1 MCPENNGEGMSTEKK
16 KPQIRLTKVFDVGTE
31 NKFVA
36 RLAIQMFDLLEC
48 SSLEEDKCDKVKEK
62 LLGLMQLFLR
72 NETWIREFSEQ
83 EVAFFEKM
91 PTEASVYKFSSDF
104 QASLT
109 KLNQLSRAFFL
120 NLNLAIIQ
128 GVCDIAGIILNRDMK
143 GIDNLLS
150 AIESI
155 SADGRFRFTRNIKG
169 IKESTDVF
177 NQFIFRPDLSTDN
190 IHQTSAGKQYLS
202 YSSSSRPIIS
212 EMEEGINRCFEQ
224 VESLIV
230 DLIATTCPSD
240 LEICI
245 DETCSI
251 KNKKYIVSGLKNEF
265 WLPYFGYYWWQS
277 VSEKDKIRESESN
290 KAERNFYVNVFL
302 ERIETRIINDSPVAL
317 LEEKVMHIQMPSD
330 NMDIKLYKND
340 ENRLRMIS
348 CRIRSIDRNDALRK
362 GYNLVARF
370 LSYQTFVYSSS
381 SSIFAMRIEDEF
393 NQATWE
399 CKPQPT
405 EPAPLYFPSEV
416 GVSKEL
422 DVLFSIYRDAKNT
435 FSPFYRFLCYYK
447 ILEAF
452 YEHRYVFS
460 AADAVIK
467 DKNLRISRPKRSI
480 TKAMVIKSMLHHRMS
495 EFIGKTYGKYF
506 EYLRS
511 NERIMV
517 AHVFPSDK
525 TKEIADLN
533 DYDLYSEF
541 VSLGNLTELIARDI
555 LFDELTLW
563 QQINKLIPKGHPL
576 SK

>member
-1 MCPENNGEGMSTEKK
+1 MSTEKK

-48 SSLEEDKCDKVKEK
+48 SSLKEDKCDKVKEF
-62 LLGLMQLFLR
+62 LFGLMQLFLR

-83 EVAFFEKM
+83 EAAFFEKM
-91 PTEASVYKFSSDF
+91 PTEDSVDKLSVDF
-104 QASLT
+104 RNSLT
-109 KLNQLSRAFFL
+109 KLNQLSRTFFL
-120 NLNLAIIQ
+120 NLNLAINQ
-128 GVCDIAGIILNRDMK
+128 GVCDIAGIILNKDIK

-150 AIESI
+150 AIASL
-155 SADGRFRFTRNIKG
+155 SAAGRLRFTINIKN
-169 IKESTDVF
+169 IKESIDVL
-177 NQFIFRPDLSTDN
+177 NQFIFGPDLSMNN

-202 YSSSSRPIIS
+202 HTSSGRAILS
-212 EMEEGINRCFEQ
+212 EMEEGLDRCFEQ
-224 VESLIV
+224 VEGLIV
-230 DLIATTCPSD
+230 DLIATVCPSD
-240 LEICI
+240 LEIYI

-251 KNKKYIVSGLKNEF
+251 KNKKYIVPGLRNEF

-277 VSEKDKIRESESN
+277 VSEDDKIRESESN
-290 KAERNFYVNVFL
+290 KAERNFYLNVFL
-302 ERIETRIINDSPVAL
+302 ERIETRKINDSPVSL
-317 LEEKVMHIQMPSD
+317 FEEKVMHIQMSSD
-330 NMDIKLYKND
+330 SMDIKLSKND

-362 GYNLVARF
+362 GYNIVARF
-370 LSYQTFVYSSS
+370 LSYQTFVYASSS
-381 SSIFAMRIEDEF
+381 CIFAMRIRDEF

-399 CKPQPT
+399 CKPQFT
-405 EPAPLYFPSEV
+405 EPAPLYFPSMV
-416 GVSKEL
+416 NVSKEL
-422 DVLFSIYRDAKNT
+422 DVLLSIYRDAKNT

-452 YEHRYVFS
+452 YEHRHVFS
-460 AADAVIK
+460 EADIVIK
-467 DKNLRISRPKRSI
+467 KNDFRISRPRRSI
-480 TKAMVIKSMLHHRMS
+480 TKAMVVKSMLHHRMS
-495 EFIGKTYGKYF
+495 EFIGKAYGKYF

-555 LFDELTLW
+555 LFDELNLW
-563 QQINKLIPKGHPL
+563 QQINKLLPEEQPL